1 MDSMLIGSFPR
12 PCSSYVSSGMGL
24 TLALALDVLLIDF
37 RFVIMD
43 DWRTV
48 KFKLGHSPSGFS
60 KSSSENQREMCVIFT
75 KGVLSHTNAS
85 LKLLQWPQFVIIP
98 VSWMIGSYVPVQI
111 SRNGAGRSYTVS
123 FQQHLTKHHVR
134 GIQEGCT
141 FYKRWNTK
149 YVVNAA
155 SGQPLESEPG
165 ASSPKSTWTPV
176 KNAIDAF
183 YRVLKTFFQAG
194 IKHNFSF
201 PPRSR
206 ETFRLFS
213 VILYWGLGVVAAL
226 LMNIYIVGLNQI
238 SDIEIDK
245 MEVASP
251 FVPCPVTSCTL
262 YTWNL
267 LGLCNGNCWV
277 PVLFQV
283 NKPYLP
289 LASGEYSVGTG
300 VGIVTSFAVMSF
312 LVGWIVGSWPLFWA
326 LFVSFVLGTAYSID
340 LPLLRWKRFA
350 LVAAMC
356 ILAVRAVIVQI
367 AFYMHVQTFVY
378 GRPAIFSRPL
388 IFATAF
394 MSFFSVVIALFKDIP
409 DIEGTRYSAS
419 GRLVYVWVRSGLVF
433 WICILLLEMAYGAAV
448 SVGATSSCLWSK
460 LVTVLGHAVLA
471 SILWTRAK
479 SIDLKSKAAITSFYM
494 FIWQLSTSACL
505 LQLFYAEYFLI
516 PLVRYCG

>member
-1 MDSMLIGSFPR
+1 MVHTLYSHFISRILFLPCSIRTLQRAKGSSSYNLVTNTSKEARTQIRETFCFPGLVIKSENWWESPLHSLLKRPMDSMLIGSFPR
-12 PCSSYVSSGMGL
+12 PCSSYVSS
-24 TLALALDVLLIDF
+24 
-37 RFVIMD
+37 D

-48 KFKLGHSPSGFS
+48 KFKLGHSPS
-60 KSSSENQREMCVIFT
+60 
-75 KGVLSHTNAS
+75 
-85 LKLLQWPQFVIIP
+85 
-98 VSWMIGSYVPVQI
+98 SYVPVQI

-176 KNAIDAF
+176 KNALDAF
-183 YRVLKTFFQAG
+183 YRFSRPHTVIGTALSIISVSLLAVERLSDFSPLFFTGVLEA
-194 IKHNFSF
+194 
-201 PPRSR
+201 
-206 ETFRLFS
+206 
-213 VILYWGLGVVAAL
+213 VVAAL

-245 MEVASP
+245 
-251 FVPCPVTSCTL
+251 
-262 YTWNL
+262 
-267 LGLCNGNCWV
+267 
-277 PVLFQV
+277 V

-300 VGIVTSFAVMSF
+300 VGIVTSFAFMSF

-326 LFVSFVLGTAYSID
+326 LFVSFLLGTAYSID

-378 GRPAIFSRPL
+378 GRPAVFSRPL

-409 DIEGTRYSAS
+409 DIEGDKIFGIRSFS
-419 GRLVYVWVRSGLVF
+419 VRLGQKRVF

-479 SIDLKSKAAITSFYM
+479 SVDLKSKAAITSFYM
-494 FIWQLSTSACL
+494 FIWQL
-505 LQLFYAEYFLI
+505 FYAEYFLI
-516 PLVRYCG
+516 PLVR